1 MRGGSAVMRLVI
13 SYPMNMMRPA
23 SRFVQPLIVLVALA
37 VPVMCAAQEPT
48 IKPTPEPT
56 TTVARLP
63 VPTGVT
69 ARQRDDGT
77 IEVRW
82 NAVQGAVRYDLWRSV
97 PPGGQTLVTR
107 ADPAATTYIDTD
119 VKVGSTYYYVVAA
132 VNTNNISGLKAGTQ
146 PVTPTIA
153 VSGLRTSDPPENITT
168 TTPTSTTA
176 AAVPAHC
183 EQTGTYATCTTD
195 TIQFSPLV
203 ELSKKVVVSCPQPG
217 QVATGGGFVGNL
229 LNMSVVASIPIV
241 PSPKTTSG
249 WIVQVMPNI
258 KAGMDPVTAVTEL
271 IGTASRSISVFVVC
285 AASGSAP

>member
-1 MRGGSAVMRLVI
+1 MNTMRSAARLVQ
-13 SYPMNMMRPA
+13 SLM
-23 SRFVQPLIVLVALA
+23 FLVVLPVAA
-37 VPVMCAAQEPT
+37 TSAAQEPT

-56 TTVARLP
+56 ATVARLP

-97 PPGGQTLVTR
+97 PPGGQTLINR
-107 ADPAATTYIDTD
+107 PDPAATTYIDTD

-132 VNTNNISGLKAGTQ
+132 VNTNNISGLKAGAQ

-153 VSGLRTSDPPENITT
+153 VSGLRTSDPPESIST
-168 TTPTSTTA
+168 TTPVATTA
-176 AAVPAHC
+176 TAVPAHC
-183 EQTGTYATCTTD
+183 EQTGAYSTCTTD

-203 ELSKKVVVSCPQPG
+203 ELSKKVVVACPQPG
-217 QVATGGGFVGNL
+217 QVATGGGFAGNL

-241 PSPKTTSG
+241 PTAKTTSG
-249 WIVQVMPNI
+249 WIVQVVPNI
-258 KAGMDPVTAVTEL
+258 KGTVDPVTAIQEL
-271 IGTASRSISVFVVC
+271 IGTASRSIAVFVIC
-285 AASGSAP
+285 AAAGATP